1 MFEFHLFKLIVAG
14 DKVNKIYAIKK
25 NSKGEAVVVSEV
37 SKGIRKRSSFTIS
50 LHALLVSIMGLLYS
64 ASSGASVTT
73 NFTPYQTYRDFA
85 ENKGAF
91 KPGTVNIPLYDK
103 QGNVVTSLNK
113 APMIDFS
120 SNDSIGVAAL
130 VSPQYI
136 VSVKHN
142 AGYQSVKFG
151 YRDDTTYSL
160 VDRNNHWRD
169 FHTPRLNKIVTEVSA
184 LEMTD
189 AGTARGTY
197 QNQERFPVFYRVGSG
212 VQYVKDA
219 NGKPIQLAGGYAYK
233 TGGIVNP
240 PFISDWSFVT
250 NVTNSPLSTYGTPGD
265 SGSPLFAWDAQKNK
279 WVLAAVLNSY
289 AGVNGNTN
297 WYTIIPVGDVANT
310 MKQDV
315 DAPVNSQQSEGDI
328 HWSYD
333 VATGVGSLTQG
344 AASWAMH
351 GNHGGTWPAS
361 LNSGKDL
368 TFQGGGSVVL
378 ENIVDQ
384 GAGTL
389 TFNDDYR
396 IKPLDSQTWK
406 GGGIIVNGDHTVD
419 WQVNGV
425 QGDNLHKLGTGTL
438 KVNAT
443 GINPGGLNVGEGTV
457 ILAQRPDGN
466 GNVQAFNNVSIVSG
480 RPTVVLSD
488 AKQVNPDNVKWGYRG
503 GKLDI
508 NGNSLTFHQLNG
520 ADDGAILTNRG
531 KQATVNLDFNKAD
544 TTAAVANIW
553 HGHFT
558 GNVDVKNT
566 VTPGT
571 QNDFVMDGGMDT
583 QGSFTQENGRLF
595 IQGHPVIHAASS
607 QGVADKLKTLGDN
620 SVLTQPVS
628 FTQNDWETRQFS
640 MQQLNLRNAE
650 FSLARNA
657 SLSTNIIADHST
669 VTLGSEDLYIDLNDG
684 NGVKTTP
691 SFGQSKATNDA
702 DQSGFSGRVQL
713 NNSSTLNINEHFTGG
728 IDSVDSAVTVASSDA
743 VLSQFSRFTRSTLA
757 LADGATL
764 TATSGLISDRE
775 VTAGAGSTLSLLSG
789 QYAAGRWS
797 LTGAGATL
805 NTGLGSVMTGNI
817 QANDAAS
824 LNFGGTNKAGQ
835 NLFTAYS
842 GNLSA
847 PQADATMTNTLW
859 QAEGQSAVKSLK
871 LKGSQVSF
879 SNTGVAGAL
888 NVDTLTANNSTF
900 IINTNGK
907 TADTVTVN
915 QSLTGKNNALVV
927 VPTGSAASEKVSSLP
942 LVNAPKA
949 TQSDVFTL
957 KPITQR
963 TGFHTYTPQLGM
975 VETANSK
982 QWRLEGF
989 DIQQDKAAL
998 QAGKSV
1004 MDVGYKS
1011 FQTEMNNLN
1020 YRMGDL
1026 RNTQGDTGAW
1036 ARIYSGTGSAD
1047 AGYSNSWTHLQIGAD
1062 RKQSFNGGDL
1072 FTGVTATFTTSNS
1085 HGTGWS
1091 GQTKST
1097 GIGLY
1102 ASAMLDSGLYVDV
1115 IGKYVHHDNH
1125 ISATEMS
1132 MPEQDYRSRS
1142 WYLGTETGWRFS
1154 LPGEAFIQPQTELVY
1169 GAVSGNRFAWQ
1180 SEGYD
1185 ISMQRK
1191 QENPLIG
1198 RTGVEMGK
1206 TFTGGDWKLT
1216 TLAGVHYQYDLF
1228 NPAKTVVRDVAGET
1242 SIRNGK
1248 DSRVNFNLGVNAEI
1262 KENTRISLN
1271 IERSAFGHYDIDK
1284 AINAN
1289 IRYSF

>member
-1 MFEFHLFKLIVAG
+1 MCLKCSHERVETFV
-14 DKVNKIYAIKK
+14 VPKIYRGIRNK
-25 NSKGEAVVVSEV
+25 NPIIV
-37 SKGIRKRSSFTIS
+37 SKSVLLILFCTTS
-50 LHALLVSIMGLLYS
+50 LHSNIIF
-64 ASSGASVTT
+64 ASDVGNTL
-73 NFTPYQTYRDFA
+73 PYQTYRDFA
-85 ENKGAF
+85 QNKGAF
-91 KPGTVNIPLYDK
+91 QTGASNIILYDK
-103 QGNVVTSLNK
+103 SGNPTGVLDK
-113 APMIDFS
+113 APMADFS
-120 SNDSIGVAAL
+120 SVDKTGVATL
-130 VSPQYI
+130 VSPQYV

-142 AGYQSVKFG
+142 GGYQSVRYG
-151 YRDDTTYSL
+151 NYTYTI
-160 VDRNNHWRD
+160 VDRNNHWGLD
-169 FHTPRLNKIVTEVSA
+169 FHAPRLNKIVTEVNPS
-184 LEMTD
+184 EMTH
-189 AGTARGTY
+189 AGTVNNIYNDKT
-197 QNQERFPVFYRVGSG
+197 RFPAFYRVGSG
-212 VQYVKDA
+212 TQYIKTPSGQLQHIWGAYSYLTGGTVGSLHSYQNGQMISTSSGQIYNSA
-219 NGKPIQLAGGYAYK
+219 NGPMA
-233 TGGIVNP
+233 
-240 PFISDWSFVT
+240 
-250 NVTNSPLSTYGTPGD
+250 TYGEAGD
-265 SGSPLFAWDAQKNK
+265 SGSPLFGFDTTINK
-279 WVLAAVLNSY
+279 WTLVGVLTSGNG
-289 AGVNGNTN
+289 AGGNGNN
-297 WYTIIPVGDVANT
+297 WAVIPVDYVKSVLDQDSDPAVNNT
-310 MKQDV
+310 SSEQILWNFD
-315 DAPVNSQQSEGDI
+315 SQ
-328 HWSYD
+328 
-333 VATGVGSLTQG
+333 TGTGNLTQG
-344 AASWAMH
+344 SQSWDMH
-351 GNHGGTWPAS
+351 GSVNGS
-361 LNSGKDL
+361 NLNNGKNL
-368 TFQGGGSVVL
+368 TFLGSDGQITL
-378 ENIVDQ
+378 NNAVDQ

-389 TFNDDYR
+389 TFDANYTVSASADE
-396 IKPLDSQTWK
+396 TWK

-457 ILAQRPDGN
+457 ILAQRPDSD
-466 GNVQAFNNVSIVSG
+466 GNVQAFNIVDIVSG
-480 RPTVVLSD
+480 RPTVVLHD
-488 AKQVNPDNVKWGYRG
+488 DKQVNPDNILWDYRG

-628 FTQNDWETRQFS
+628 FTQNDWETRHFS
-640 MQQLNLRNAE
+640 MQQLNLHNAT
-650 FSLARNA
+650 FDLARNA

-669 VTLGSEDLYIDLNDG
+669 VTLGSADLYIDLNDG

-702 DQSGFSGRVQL
+702 DQSRFSGRVQL
-713 NNSSTLNINEHFTGG
+713 NKGSTLNINEHFTGG
-728 IDSVDSAVTVASSDA
+728 IDSADSAVRVGSSDA

-871 LKGSQVSF
+871 LKGAQVSF

-927 VPTGSAASEKVSSLP
+927 VPTGSAASETVSTLP

-1011 FQTEMNNLN
+1011 FLTEMNNLN

-1180 SEGYD
+1180 SEGFD

>member
-1 MFEFHLFKLIVAG
+1 MCLKCSHERVETFV
-14 DKVNKIYAIKK
+14 VPKIYRGIRNK
-25 NSKGEAVVVSEV
+25 NPIIV
-37 SKGIRKRSSFTIS
+37 SKSVLLILFCTTS
-50 LHALLVSIMGLLYS
+50 LHSNIIF
-64 ASSGASVTT
+64 ASDVGNTL
-73 NFTPYQTYRDFA
+73 PYQTYRDFA
-85 ENKGAF
+85 QNKGAF
-91 KPGTVNIPLYDK
+91 QTGASNITLYDK
-103 QGNVVTSLNK
+103 SGNPTGVLDK
-113 APMIDFS
+113 APMADFS
-120 SNDSIGVAAL
+120 SVDKTGVATL
-130 VSPQYI
+130 VSPQYV

-142 AGYQSVKFG
+142 GGYQSVRYG
-151 YRDDTTYSL
+151 NYTYTI
-160 VDRNNHWRD
+160 VDRNNHWGLD
-169 FHTPRLNKIVTEVSA
+169 FHAPRLNKIVTEVNPS
-184 LEMTD
+184 EMTH
-189 AGTARGTY
+189 AGTVNNIYNDKT
-197 QNQERFPVFYRVGSG
+197 RFPAFYRVGSG
-212 VQYVKDA
+212 TQYIKTPSGQLQHIWGAYSYLTGGTVGSLHSYQNGQMISTSSGQIYNSA
-219 NGKPIQLAGGYAYK
+219 NGPMA
-233 TGGIVNP
+233 
-240 PFISDWSFVT
+240 
-250 NVTNSPLSTYGTPGD
+250 TYGEAGD
-265 SGSPLFAWDAQKNK
+265 SGSPLFGFDTTINK
-279 WVLAAVLNSY
+279 WTLVGVLTSGNG
-289 AGVNGNTN
+289 AGGNGNN
-297 WYTIIPVGDVANT
+297 WAVIPVDYVKSVLDQDSDPAVNNT
-310 MKQDV
+310 SSEQILWNFD
-315 DAPVNSQQSEGDI
+315 SQ
-328 HWSYD
+328 
-333 VATGVGSLTQG
+333 TGTGNLTQG
-344 AASWAMH
+344 SQSWDMH
-351 GNHGGTWPAS
+351 GSVNGS
-361 LNSGKDL
+361 NLNNGKNL
-368 TFQGGGSVVL
+368 TFLGSDGQITL
-378 ENIVDQ
+378 NNAVDQ

-389 TFNDDYR
+389 TFDANYTVSASADE
-396 IKPLDSQTWK
+396 TWK
-406 GGGIIVNGDHTVD
+406 GGGIIVNGDRTVD

-438 KVNAT
+438 KVNGS

-457 ILAQRPDGN
+457 ILAQRPDSD
-466 GNVQAFNNVSIVSG
+466 GNVQAFNIVDIVSG
-480 RPTVVLSD
+480 RPTVVLHD
-488 AKQVNPDNVKWGYRG
+488 DKQVNPDNILWDYRG

-691 SFGQSKATNDA
+691 SLGQSKATNDA
-702 DQSGFSGRVQL
+702 DQSRFTGRVQL

-728 IDSVDSAVTVASSDA
+728 IDSADSAVRVGSSDA

-757 LADGATL
+757 LADGAKL

-835 NLFTAYS
+835 NLFAAYS

-847 PQADATMTNTLW
+847 PLADATMTNTLW

-871 LKGSQVSF
+871 LKGSQVRF

-907 TADTVTVN
+907 TADTVTVS
-915 QSLTGKNNALVV
+915 QSLTGKNNSLVV
-927 VPTGSAASEKVSSLP
+927 VPTGSAASETVSTLP

-1011 FQTEMNNLN
+1011 FLTEMNNLN

-1072 FTGVTATFTTSNS
+1072 FTGVTATFTNSNS

-1102 ASAMLDSGLYVDV
+1102 ASAMLDSGVYVDV

-1125 ISATEMS
+1125 ISATEVS

-1180 SEGYD
+1180 SEGFD